1 MDGSVLLQIAR
12 DAITTKLTG
21 NMLNKD
27 QYNLQENELDRNGAT
42 FITLTLNGQ
51 LRGCIGSLVAHRKL
65 YDDIVSNAQSAAFN
79 DPRFSPLTIHEL
91 EDITVEV
98 SLLTQPQK
106 LSYSDKK
113 DLMQKIRQGV
123 DGVILILGH
132 KQATFLPQVWEDL
145 PDFHLFFSHLGL
157 KAGIG
162 NDPLSL
168 HPDIYIYQVEKY
180 KENK

>member
-12 DAITTKLTG
+12 DAITSKFTGKSLNQNQYIVQDNKLD
-21 NMLNKD
+21 L
-27 QYNLQENELDRNGAT
+27 NGAT
-42 FITLTLNGQ
+42 FITLTEKGQ
-51 LRGCIGSLVAHRKL
+51 LRGCIGTLVAHRKL

-79 DPRFSPLTIHEL
+79 DPRFSPLTMDEL

-106 LSYSDKK
+106 IAYSDKN
-113 DLMQKIRQGV
+113 DLIQKIRPGI
-123 DGVILILGH
+123 DGVILVLGH

-145 PDFHLFFSHLGL
+145 PDFNLFFSHLGL

-162 NDPLSL
+162 HEPLSL